1 MEATGRNSVEAPGSL
16 SSKYEVDGTDL
27 LVRHRID
34 HKIIKRKT
42 VSKSSL

>member
-1 MEATGRNSVEAPGSL
+1 VEATGRNSVEATGSL

-34 HKIIKRKT
+34 HKIIRWKNGK
-42 VSKSSL
+42 